1 MKDIKDL
8 IPQHKH
14 DMDTID
20 KLKNIN
26 HDETD
31 LGPIMDDLFEWI
43 QDINWPIAQELC
55 KIIPQLKL
63 IDVVPQIQ
71 KVLNSNDDCWQFACI
86 HFLIPKLS
94 LDMRELIKADL
105 LRIIQNPTRNEKL
118 CEIDQG
124 AREVYES
131 LF

>member
-1 MKDIKDL
+1 MIYLNGFKTL
-8 IPQHKH
+8 IGQ
-14 DMDTID
+14 
-20 KLKNIN
+20 
-26 HDETD
+26 
-31 LGPIMDDLFEWI
+31 
-43 QDINWPIAQELC
+43 LC

-86 HFLIPKLS
+86 HFLLPELS